1 MAERDNLWGLSSLCG
16 CKQSF
21 LDDCKETKRT
31 SALISVYKVTLLS
44 SLISTLP
51 LSFQSKVSASSRLC
65 ENWNIIRLEFM
76 FDDDHYKA
84 AELIFLFVCLLCTW
98 THTTSP
104 DSSATIFH
112 SGTQD
117 SKINQSKFIMTHFKA
132 LRRIHSSP
140 SKLKVRR
147 KEIENPRVARS
158 IGVNWKWIS
167 ECMLF
172 ATCKQWWDFIL
183 ILRLILLHSSPF
195 LWRSHVEN
203 SKSKKTKT
211 LRFEKS

>member
-1 MAERDNLWGLSSLCG
+1 MWKLKYNPIGIHVRWWSLQSRRIDIFFSCVYCAHEHTLHPPIHLQRFFIRAHKTAKLIKANLSWH
-16 CKQSF
+16 
-21 LDDCKETKRT
+21 
-31 SALISVYKVTLLS
+31 I
-44 SLISTLP
+44 
-51 LSFQSKVSASSRLC
+51 
-65 ENWNIIRLEFM
+65 
-76 FDDDHYKA
+76 
-84 AELIFLFVCLLCTW
+84 
-98 THTTSP
+98 
-104 DSSATIFH
+104 
-112 SGTQD
+112 
-117 SKINQSKFIMTHFKA
+117 FKA